1 MPQARKRDADDAIT
15 ASIVRKTDEKPPNI
29 LMVFSDEHNA
39 FMTGYA
45 GHPIVRT
52 PNMDRLAREGVVFD
66 TAYCNSP
73 LCSPSRQS
81 FMAGLYCYD
90 IGAWDNTASMPAET
104 VTWAH
109 MLSEAGYETSLL
121 GKMHFNG
128 YQKMYGFDKRPV
140 LEGNNDGESFYSWG
154 VRSAVD
160 WTRPLPYHANPNP
173 KPRRKRGGGAGPD
186 MPQRQPIFRKDLEVL
201 DGTLQVLREKASQAD
216 AQPWAICA
224 SFVLPHPPFRARPDI
239 WETYQ
244 GKGDLPFNLE
254 GAGRDTCDQYVQIF
268 YGHAMNRG
276 EEATRRCRE
285 AYFSLITE
293 IDDYLGRIV
302 DCLEETGQAD
312 DTVVLY
318 FSDHGEMAGEHGL
331 WNKVTLLE
339 SSVRVPILAR
349 WPGRFQAGTR
359 VDVPVSLVDLYPT
372 LLDIAGVELPAPLF
386 TRGHSLMPLMTGAPE
401 QFEGGTVFGE
411 FEGEAWNH
419 PRAFVRK
426 GRLKYVYNHTAEE
439 RLYDLAADPYE
450 MADLAADP
458 ARADDLA
465 DMRAAMPPDWDAEK
479 VEQQVLLSQ
488 ARRKIARCKNV
499 CKDIGW

>member
-1 MPQARKRDADDAIT
+1 MPNPKKRDADDAIT
-15 ASIVRKTDEKPPNI
+15 ASIARRAEGKPPNI

-52 PNMDRLAREGVVFD
+52 PNMDRMAGEGVAFES
-66 TAYCNSP
+66 AYCNSP

-81 FMAGLYCYD
+81 FMSGLHCYD
-90 IGAWDNTASMPAET
+90 IGVWDNTAAMPAET

-109 MLSEAGYETSLL
+109 MLSAAGYETSLL
-121 GKMHFNG
+121 GKMHLNG

-140 LEGNNDGESFYSWG
+140 LEGNNDGESFHSWG
-154 VRSAVD
+154 VRAAVD

-173 KPRRKRGGGAGPD
+173 KPRRKGGGMAGPD
-186 MPQRQPIFRKDLEVL
+186 VPERQPIFRKDLEVF
-201 DGTLQVLREKASQAD
+201 DGTLRLLRQKASRPD
-216 AQPWAICA
+216 GQPWAICA
-224 SFVLPHPPFRARPDI
+224 SFVMPHPPFRARPDI
-239 WETYQ
+239 WQIYQ
-244 GKGDLPFNLE
+244 GKGDLPFNRE

-268 YGHAMNRG
+268 YGSQKDRSEESIRRG
-276 EEATRRCRE
+276 RE

-293 IDDYLGRIV
+293 IDEYLGRIL
-302 DCLEETGQAD
+302 DCLSETHLAD

-339 SSVRVPILAR
+339 SSVRVPLLAH
-349 WPGRFQAGTR
+349 WPGRFQAGAR
-359 VDVPVSLVDLYPT
+359 VHVPVSLVDLYPT
-372 LLDIAGVELPAPLF
+372 LLEVAGVELPAPLY
-386 TRGHSLMPLMTGAPE
+386 TRGHSLLPLMTGEPE
-401 QFEGGTVFGE
+401 RFAGGAVFGE

-426 GRLKYVYNHTAEE
+426 GRFKYVYNHTAEE
-439 RLYDLAADPYE
+439 RLYDLAADPHE
-450 MADLAADP
+450 MADLTGDP
-458 ARADDLA
+458 AYADALA
-465 DMRAAMPPDWDAEK
+465 DMRGAMPADWDPETI
-479 VEQQVLLSQ
+479 ERQVLLSQ

-499 CKDIGW
+499 CKDLGW